1 VLSGQFIGLM
11 TSTISPAVSVCT
23 MDYVLDPELKNVG
36 SGPEFLDPG
45 LWPVLSGEIAS
56 GGF

>member
-1 VLSGQFIGLM
+1 M